1 VLNLLHNRTYGLVI
15 ILIISFLSIY
25 ILEKYFVER
34 KERPDKAQMLEA
46 GRLTKGW
53 FELVEMEK
61 SRKGIYNANGAD
73 IKYYGLL
80 GSEYSEITTT
90 LGSLDAKETVLNPDF
105 SALVVRLLHDAGI
118 DSNGIVGV
126 NLSGSFP
133 SLAIAVFAA
142 IQTIK
147 ARAVVISSLGSS
159 TYGANQPG
167 ATWIDIEHWLCEK
180 GGSEIKSS
188 MVTLGAEGDSGGGL
202 SEDGVK
208 ILKNT
213 ANKYGVNL
221 FIPKSLRETIDQRVK
236 LYKESKITI
245 LVNIGGNQ
253 ASLGNC
259 AHSLT
264 IPNGYHAYFQSCS
277 DYERGIIMRLAEDGI
292 PFIHFLYLKDLAI
305 KYGLPIISSN
315 GNYDGS
321 RLYQKYYIQKG
332 PCVVAFVLIA
342 FLLFI
347 NHKYQ

>member
-1 VLNLLHNRTYGLVI
+1 MILV
-15 ILIISFLSIY
+15 ISFLFVY

-34 KERPDKAQMLEA
+34 KDRSDKAQMYEA
-46 GRLTKGW
+46 SQLTKYW
-53 FELVEMEK
+53 FGLIEIEK
-61 SRKGIYNANGAD
+61 SRRGISTDKLTD
-73 IKYYGLL
+73 IKYGGLI
-80 GSEYSEITTT
+80 GAEYSEITTT
-90 LGSLDAKETVLNPDF
+90 LGSLDAKETVTNPDF
-105 SALVVRLLHDAGI
+105 SALIVRLLHDAGI
-118 DSNGIVGV
+118 DSNKVVGV

-133 SLAIAVFAA
+133 SLAISVFAA

-147 ARAVVISSLGSS
+147 ARAIVISSLGSS
-159 TYGANQPG
+159 TFGANQPG

-202 SEDGVK
+202 SEEGVK

-221 FIPKSLRETIDQRVK
+221 FIPNSLRETIDKRVE
-236 LYKESKITI
+236 LYKKSEISI

-259 AHSLT
+259 SHSLA
-264 IPNGYHAYFQSCS
+264 IPNGYHININSCS
-277 DYERGIIMRLAEDGI
+277 DYERGIIMRLSEDGI
-292 PFIHFLYLKDLAI
+292 PFIHLLYLKDLAI
-305 KYGLPIISSN
+305 KYGLPIISTN

-332 PCVVAFVLIA
+332 PCLIA
-342 FLLFI
+342 FMLIIFLLFI
-347 NHKYQ
+347 NIKYQ